1 MGHCH
6 RRGIDESTSIQIE
19 PKRKRVHQ
27 RFTLNFFLWKD
38 HISLFRSFRLSP
50 PFLSEVCLRTKQHNT
65 KLFFWGG
72 SSSETAIVPG
82 APPQSWPRPDSAIL
96 VWSPG
101 VGGGAEGYKI
111 CCDKTGMKNID
122 HICTPFLRNSAE
134 DSRFSHNFITFIE
147 NVYAIVMS
155 KFSFSALCAGEKPV
169 SLMSFN
175 VKANICPF

>member
-1 MGHCH
+1 VERPHL
-6 RRGIDESTSIQIE
+6 T
-19 PKRKRVHQ
+19 
-27 RFTLNFFLWKD
+27 
-38 HISLFRSFRLSP
+38 ISLLPFVSSFPFRSLPSNQTTQCK
-50 PFLSEVCLRTKQHNT
+50 V
-65 KLFFWGG
+65 FFWGGG

>member
-1 MGHCH
+1 MTNPRVYKLSRKENECIRDLLSIFFCGKT
-6 RRGIDESTSIQIE
+6 TSHYFA
-19 PKRKRVHQ
+19 P
-27 RFTLNFFLWKD
+27 
-38 HISLFRSFRLSP
+38 S
-50 PFLSEVCLRTKQHNT
+50 VCLLLSFLKFAFEPNNT
-65 KLFFWGG
+65 IQSFLGG
-72 SSSETAIVPG
+72 GRVLKPPSCPVP
-82 APPQSWPRPDSAIL
+82 PPQSWPRPDSAIL